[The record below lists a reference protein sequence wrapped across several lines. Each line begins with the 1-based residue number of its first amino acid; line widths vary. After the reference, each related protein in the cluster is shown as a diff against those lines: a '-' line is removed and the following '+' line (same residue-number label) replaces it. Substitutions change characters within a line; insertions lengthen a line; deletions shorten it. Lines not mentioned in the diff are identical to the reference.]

1 MALGYQWVVGYG
13 KRVRFWEGLWFGN
26 SSLAVQ
32 FWQLY
37 VINNEQGATI
47 SQVWDSVELKQT
59 FRRAVSQR
67 LMLQWDELNQ
77 IVSNITLNA
86 EEDGGSYPHPCC
98 VAVKYPS

>member
-37 VINNEQGATI
+37 VINN
-47 SQVWDSVELKQT
+47 
-59 FRRAVSQR
+59 
-67 LMLQWDELNQ
+67 
-77 IVSNITLNA
+77 
-86 EEDGGSYPHPCC
+86 
-98 VAVKYPS
+98 